1 MCGLTRV
8 TPVGAIPHGMGPR
21 TRPLGDSDL
30 IDLAYLLRL
39 ILLRVGRGGDR
50 GQRDGTAREKAAA

>member
-8 TPVGAIPHGMGPR
+8 TPVDAIPHGMGPR

-30 IDLAYLLRL
+30 IGLAYLLRL
-39 ILLRVGRGGDR
+39 GGERRGK
-50 GQRDGTAREKAAA
+50 ESS

>member
-39 ILLRVGRGGDR
+39 GGERRGK
-50 GQRDGTAREKAAA
+50 ESS